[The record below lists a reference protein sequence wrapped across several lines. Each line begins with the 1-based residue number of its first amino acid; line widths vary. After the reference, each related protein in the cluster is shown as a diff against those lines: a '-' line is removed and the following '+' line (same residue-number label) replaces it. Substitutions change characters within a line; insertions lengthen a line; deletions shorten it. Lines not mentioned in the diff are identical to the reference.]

1 MQKLLSTMRRA
12 IGDYN
17 MIKDGDHIAVGVSG
31 GKDSLTLLT
40 ALKAYQRF
48 SPESFALSAIT
59 VDLGFKGTDQN
70 EVKALIDYTEK
81 LGVPYYIVPTDIG

>member
-40 ALKAYQRF
+40 ALKA
-48 SPESFALSAIT
+48 
-59 VDLGFKGTDQN
+59 
-70 EVKALIDYTEK
+70 
-81 LGVPYYIVPTDIG
+81 